1 MNRLRVKEIMA
12 AKRKT
17 LNDIGPFID
26 ANQYAVAAAC
36 IPFNMTDAS
45 KAQLLAK
52 WNNGKAL
59 SKLTCE
65 VLFKLRAALGCT
77 YGELIGTPYT
87 VLPKMCMDEVQLI
100 KQWIQYEEECGNVLD
115 AFVKLSHEYKIAI
128 DFIFKTEDEYLIP

>member
-65 VLFKLRAALGCT
+65 VLFKLRDALGCT

-87 VLPKMCMDEVQLI
+87 MKPEGCDLEMFLI
-100 KQWIQYEEECGNVLD
+100 KQFIQYEEEFGNALD
-115 AFVKLSHEYKIAI
+115 ALVEVSTVFEYEI

>member
-77 YGELIGTPYT
+77 YGELIGTPYLASPRT
-87 VLPKMCMDEVQLI
+87 CNVEVQLI
-100 KQWIQYEEECGNVLD
+100 KHYIQLEEECGNTLE
-115 AFVKLSHEYKIAI
+115 ALIRLSHGYEIAI